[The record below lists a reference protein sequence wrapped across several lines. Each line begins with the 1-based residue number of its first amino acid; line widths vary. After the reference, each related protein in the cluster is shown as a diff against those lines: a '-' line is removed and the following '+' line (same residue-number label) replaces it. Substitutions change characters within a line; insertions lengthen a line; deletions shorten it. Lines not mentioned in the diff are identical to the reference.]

1 LRPLGPFA
9 ARQLFRQRTGIATSL
24 IGVAAAIVLMFMQL
38 GLKQALMNSATR
50 LHAAL
55 AGDLVILSPYY
66 QMLDR
71 ATWIPGRLVTE
82 AREEPEVV
90 SADPLFVSN
99 LYVRDIATGTVRLIA
114 AYGFD
119 PARPVLDL
127 PDLATQREMLKV
139 PRHALFDRLSRPIY
153 GPIEAEL
160 KEHGVVRL
168 GLAFASLPLQPDIEI
183 VGTVALGPSIASD
196 GAIVIGQDSLSQLN
210 GVALDRPNFGVIRLA
225 PGADPD
231 RAAQRLQQRLGVEA
245 RVLTKAQFIALEQDA
260 WARLTPIGIIFTLG
274 VFVGGGIGL
283 AFIYQILQMNIRNN
297 LASYAVL
304 KSMGYPGTFFFALV
318 TEISAIVGI
327 VSFIPAL
334 PVVWLLYWGIA
345 TATGLEMSLRPA
357 ATLTVLGVVLLIS
370 LLSAVL
376 ALRKLRAADPVSL
389 F

>member
-1 LRPLGPFA
+1 MRPLGPFA
-9 ARQLFRQRTGIATSL
+9 ARQLFRQRHGIATSL
-24 IGVAAAIVLMFMQL
+24 IGVGAAIVLIFMQL

-55 AGDLVILSPYY
+55 TGEIVVLSPHY

-71 ATWIPGRLVTE
+71 ATWIPGRLLTK
-82 AREEPEVV
+82 AREEPRVV
-90 SADPLFVSN
+90 SADPLFVAN

-127 PDLATQREMLKV
+127 PGLAAQREMLDV
-139 PRHALFDRLSRPIY
+139 PRRALFDRLSRPIY

-160 KEHGVVRL
+160 KEHGVARL

-196 GAIVIGQDSLSQLN
+196 GAIVIGRDSLSQLN

-225 PGADPD
+225 PGADPNAVA
-231 RAAQRLQQRLGVEA
+231 RRLQHRLGVEA
-245 RVLTKAQFIALEQDA
+245 WVLTKAQFIAAEQDA

-304 KSMGYPGTFFFALV
+304 KSMGYPDSFFFALV
-318 TEISAIVGI
+318 GEISAIVGI
-327 VSFIPAL
+327 VSFAAAL
-334 PVVWLLYWGIA
+334 PAVWLLYWGTTA
-345 TATGLEMSLRPA
+345 ATGLDMRMRPEMAL
-357 ATLTVLGVVLLIS
+357 LVLAVVLLIS
-370 LLSAVL
+370 LISALL

>member
-1 LRPLGPFA
+1 
-9 ARQLFRQRTGIATSL
+9 
-24 IGVAAAIVLMFMQL
+24 MFMQL

-50 LHAAL
+50 LHAAMSGEIVL
-55 AGDLVILSPYY
+55 LSPHY

-82 AREEPEVV
+82 AREDPEVV
-90 SADPLFVSN
+90 SADPLFVAN

-127 PDLATQREMLKV
+127 PGLASELATLRA

-153 GPIEAEL
+153 GPIEATL
-160 KEHGVVRL
+160 KEDGVVRL

-196 GAIVIGQDSLSQLN
+196 GAIVIGQDSLSQLD

-225 PGADPD
+225 PGVDPGTVA
-231 RAAQRLQQRLGVEA
+231 RRLQYRLGAEA
-245 RVLTKAQFIALEQDA
+245 RVLTKAQFIAAEQDA
-260 WARLTPIGIIFTLG
+260 WARLTPIGTIFTLG
-274 VFVGGGIGL
+274 VFVGGAIGL

-297 LASYAVL
+297 LSSYAVL
-304 KSMGYPGTFFFALV
+304 KSMGYPNAFFFALV
-318 TEISAIVGI
+318 GEISTIVGV
-327 VSFIPAL
+327 VSFIAAL
-334 PVVWLLYWGIA
+334 PAVLLLYWGTA
-345 TATGLEMSLRPA
+345 AATGLDMRMRPGMA
-357 ATLTVLGVVLLIS
+357 VLVLAVVLFIS
-370 LLSAVL
+370 MISAVL